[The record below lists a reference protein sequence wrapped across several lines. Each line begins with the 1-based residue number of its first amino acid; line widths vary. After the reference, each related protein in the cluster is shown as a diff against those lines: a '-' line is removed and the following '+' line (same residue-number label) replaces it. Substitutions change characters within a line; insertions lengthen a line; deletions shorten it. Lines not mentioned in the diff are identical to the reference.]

1 MEKQSFKANLE
12 SIQKIQDFVEENLR
26 GKKSDRSKLFKINIL
41 IEEIVVN
48 IVNYAFN
55 NTAEGVINIEIDIS
69 GDKMFFKISDNGI
82 PFNPLKA
89 KEPDISASL
98 EDRKVGGLGIFFVKQ
113 IAKDISYSYQNSK
126 NCISLIIE
134 R

>member
-12 SIQKIQDFVEENLR
+12 SIQKIQDFVGEILK
-26 GKKSDRSKLFKINIL
+26 GKKSDKAKLFKINIL

-55 NTAEGVINIEIDIS
+55 NSTEGVIDIEIDTP

-82 PFNPLKA
+82 PFDPLKA
-89 KEPDISASL
+89 KEPDIGASL
-98 EDRKVGGLGIFFVKQ
+98 ENRNVGGLGIFFVKQ
-113 IAKDISYSYQNSK
+113 IAKDISYSYKNNK
-126 NCISLIIE
+126 NCISLVIE
-134 R
+134 P